1 MQPGMCELSSE
12 IAGIDGSVFE
22 AQRSARRRQQ
32 RQQMRSLALLVALS
46 SADALR
52 CAPAL
57 RPSALRTV
65 SPART
70 APPVALSPRTIAGG
84 SGTALVIGL
93 VARAWQSNAAD
104 ARRTEAE
111 AAEMAVVKSKGAED
125 AAAALAVQAA

>member
-1 MQPGMCELSSE
+1 MFRATTPK
-12 IAGIDGSVFE
+12 
-22 AQRSARRRQQ
+22 

-104 ARRTEAE
+104 ARRTEAQ